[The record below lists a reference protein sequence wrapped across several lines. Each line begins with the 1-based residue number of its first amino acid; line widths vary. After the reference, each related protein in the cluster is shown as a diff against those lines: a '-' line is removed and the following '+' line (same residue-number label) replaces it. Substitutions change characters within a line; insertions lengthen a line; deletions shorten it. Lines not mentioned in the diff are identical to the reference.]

1 MYLWVYQGKRI
12 DLPNIGKDKG
22 KQEANCKQKMNANAA
37 FCNFELKNYE
47 CESNFFLKESH
58 Y

>member
-22 KQEANCKQKMNANAA
+22 KQEANATS
-37 FCNFELKNYE
+37 CNFQLKNYE
-47 CESNFFLKESH
+47 CESNFFERKPLLVQLS
-58 Y
+58 